1 MTWTRNYI
9 SHPLKK
15 ENRKSINNTNPSF
28 KITKQSIL
36 ETLSTQD
43 LLKQKKFY
51 ESENKIILE
60 FDTKEYQ
67 EKISQ
72 ISLIEKK
79 MYEETDC
86 LLKKANKL
94 SNNFYIKDTYYKER
108 TIFGF
113 SNIEK
118 FLRIKQ
124 IFCKNTLLNNVFL
137 NDFEN
142 SFKKFDK
149 KKITTQFE
157 YFENKKKLFLLLLS
171 IHANDNY
178 PLNNKVKE
186 DDEDFI
192 YDEKF
197 LSIFDVEKFF
207 TKFFSP
213 IKYELDHLQKS
224 IFNVDKIDQNESAYH
239 ANLSSMEKYVKPFYY
254 EGSLSGFKK
263 RKWEKNIT
271 FSEYLKSYDNWEFDE
286 FKTYLIKQSNTG
298 LMFVKKRYFVFY
310 ETDFFKKLKLI
321 NYNSKIHFNISILK
335 KDYLNKKLN
344 NFKEFNDKILR
355 KIELLLRSKAK
366 QKEKIENVGYVYVL
380 SNEAYPGVYK
390 IGSTYGLVEERA
402 EELTGTGHLHPF
414 VPEFSIKIES
424 AEYFEKT
431 THSLFKEYRVKQ
443 GREFFKME
451 LKIIKTAL
459 KQIKTIT
466 NEGKIKFKTG
476 ELKKKIGL

>member
-1 MTWTRNYI
+1 MTWTRNY
-9 SHPLKK
+9 KK
-15 ENRKSINNTNPSF
+15 KKSINNTNPSF

-51 ESENKIILE
+51 ESENKTILE

-72 ISLIEKK
+72 VSLIDKK
-79 MYEETDC
+79 MHEEIDN
-86 LLKKANKL
+86 LNKKANKL
-94 SNNFYIKDTYYKER
+94 SNNFYVKDTYYKER

-113 SNIEK
+113 SKINE
-118 FLRIKQ
+118 LVLIKQ
-124 IFCKNTLLNNVFL
+124 IFCADLSLNNVFFNEL
-137 NDFEN
+137 KD

-149 KKITTQFE
+149 NKITTLFN
-157 YFENKKKLFLLLLS
+157 YFEDKKKLFLQLS
-171 IHANDNY
+171 SAHANDNF
-178 PLNNKVKE
+178 PLTNKTEKN
-186 DDEDFI
+186 DEDFI
-192 YDEKF
+192 SDEIF
-197 LSIFDVEKFF
+197 LSIFDVDHFFYKFF
-207 TKFFSP
+207 KPFKS
-213 IKYELDHLQKS
+213 ELEDLQEV
-224 IFNVDKIDQNESAYH
+224 IFNKDKIDQNESIYHSRLAYMESH
-239 ANLSSMEKYVKPFYY
+239 KEPHFYDESLSS
-254 EGSLSGFKK
+254 FKK
-263 RKWEKNIT
+263 KKWKKNTT
-271 FSEYLKSYDNWEFDE
+271 FNQHLKSYDNWEFVE
-286 FKTYLIKQSNTG
+286 FKKYLIKQSEIS
-298 LMFVKKRYFVFY
+298 LMFINKDYFVFY
-310 ETDFFKKLKLI
+310 ETDFFKKIKLI
-321 NYNSKIHFNISILK
+321 NNESKIHFNISILK